1 MRCSHTSSQSQSE
14 SLLTDTSVTSI
25 DTDQKNTKKSLKIK
39 KSNCEIFIIN
49 TYNPTHLSP
58 SDRRLWSLAW
68 PLMLTNLTVPLLGLV
83 DTAVLGHLESPE
95 YLGAVA
101 IGANLFSIL
110 YWTFGFMRMGTT
122 GLAAQACGR
131 RDSFAQ
137 VALLLRSVLLAT
149 GTGLLLIL
157 FHQPLIALGLTLMQP
172 SPEVTAL
179 AAEYAAIRIWSAPA
193 VLCQYTLVGWL
204 IGTQFPRGPM
214 IMLIVANG
222 LNIVLD
228 ILFVTGLGWN
238 SRGVAIATVIAEYG
252 AAGIGFAIVL
262 GRMPDSQ
269 GLTRALFGTLADY
282 LQILQVNRY
291 IMVRTI
297 ALLLVLAFFT
307 AQGAR
312 QGDTILAANAV
323 LITFLLLISNALDG
337 FANAAEALIG
347 EAIGKG
353 SRRRFRAV
361 FRSAMRWS
369 LWGAVLL
376 TVLFVLGGRMLIA
389 LLTGIDEVRTTAWQF
404 LPWLWLLPMASVW
417 GFLLDGV
424 FIGATR
430 TRDMQNTMLFSAL
443 AVFLPVWWLTTS
455 WGNHG
460 LWFALICLM
469 LARAA
474 TMGWLFR
481 SHTKHGRWFPSRQDH
496 G

>member
-1 MRCSHTSSQSQSE
+1 MAFK
-14 SLLTDTSVTSI
+14 LSVT
-25 DTDQKNTKKSLKIK
+25 
-39 KSNCEIFIIN
+39 
-49 TYNPTHLSP
+49 
-58 SDRRLWSLAW
+58 DRRLWALAW

-101 IGANLFSIL
+101 VGANLFTIL

-122 GLAAQACGR
+122 GLAAQAWGK
-131 RDSFAQ
+131 RDSFSQ
-137 VALLLRSVLLAT
+137 VALLLRSVMLAV
-149 GTGLLLIL
+149 GIGLLLIL
-157 FHQPLIALGLTLMQP
+157 CHQPLIRIGLVLMNA
-172 SPEVTAL
+172 SPDVTEL

-204 IGTQFPRGPM
+204 IGTQYARGPM
-214 IMLIVANG
+214 IMLIVANS

-228 ILFVTGLGWN
+228 VFFVTVLGWN

-252 AAGIGFAIVL
+252 AAIIGFVIVL
-262 GRMPDSQ
+262 QRMPDGQ
-269 GLTRALFGTLADY
+269 KLTRELFGTLKDY
-282 LQILQVNRY
+282 LAILQVNRY

-347 EAIGKG
+347 EAVGRNSK
-353 SRRRFRAV
+353 RRFMVV
-361 FRSAMRWS
+361 FRCALRWS
-369 LWGAVLL
+369 LWGSLLL
-376 TVLFVLGGRMLIA
+376 TVLFVFGGRGLIA
-389 LLTGIDEVRTTAWQF
+389 LLTGIEEVRTTAWQY
-404 LPWLWLLPMASVW
+404 LPWLWLLPFASVW
-417 GFLLDGV
+417 GFLFDGV

-443 AVFLPVWWLTTS
+443 GVFAPIWWLTTG

-460 LWFALICLM
+460 LWFSLICLM

-474 TMGWLFR
+474 SMGWLCW
-481 SHTKHGRWFPSRQDH
+481 SHTRNDRWFSTQ
-496 G
+496 

>member
-1 MRCSHTSSQSQSE
+1 
-14 SLLTDTSVTSI
+14 
-25 DTDQKNTKKSLKIK
+25 
-39 KSNCEIFIIN
+39 
-49 TYNPTHLSP
+49 
-58 SDRRLWSLAW
+58 
-68 PLMLTNLTVPLLGLV
+68 MLTNLTVPLLGLV

-101 IGANLFSIL
+101 VGANLFSIL

-122 GLAAQACGR
+122 GLAAQAWGK
-131 RDSFAQ
+131 RDSFSQ
-137 VALLLRSVLLAT
+137 VALLLRSVMLAV
-149 GTGLLLIL
+149 GIGLLLIL
-157 FHQPLIALGLTLMQP
+157 CHQPLIRIGLELMNP
-172 SPEVTAL
+172 SPGVTEL

-204 IGTQFPRGPM
+204 IGTQFARGPM

-228 ILFVTGLGWN
+228 VFFVTVLGWN

-252 AAGIGFAIVL
+252 AAIIGFMIVL
-262 GRMPDSQ
+262 QRMPDGQ
-269 GLTRALFGTLADY
+269 KLTRTLFGTLADY
-282 LQILQVNRY
+282 LAILQVNRY

-347 EAIGKG
+347 ESVGKN
-353 SRRRFRAV
+353 SKRRFLVV
-361 FRSAMRWS
+361 FRCALRWS
-369 LWGAVLL
+369 LWGSLLL
-376 TVLFVLGGRMLIA
+376 TILFVAGGRGLIA
-389 LLTGIDEVRTTAWQF
+389 LLTGIEEVRTTAWQY
-404 LPWLWLLPMASVW
+404 LPWLWLLPFASVW
-417 GFLLDGV
+417 GFLFDGI

-430 TRDMQNTMLFSAL
+430 TREMQNTMLFSAL
-443 AVFLPVWWLTTS
+443 GVFAPVWWLTTS

-460 LWFALICLM
+460 LWFSLICLM

-474 TMGWLFR
+474 SMGWLCW
-481 SHTKHGRWFPSRQDH
+481 SHTRNDRWFSNQ
-496 G
+496 

>member
-1 MRCSHTSSQSQSE
+1 MTF
-14 SLLTDTSVTSI
+14 SLSVT
-25 DTDQKNTKKSLKIK
+25 
-39 KSNCEIFIIN
+39 
-49 TYNPTHLSP
+49 
-58 SDRRLWSLAW
+58 DRRLWALAW

-83 DTAVLGHLESPE
+83 DTAVLGHLDSPE

-101 IGANLFSIL
+101 VGANLFSIL

-122 GLAAQACGR
+122 GLAAQAWGK
-131 RDSFAQ
+131 RDRFGQ
-137 VALLLRSVLLAT
+137 VALLLRSVLLSVVI
-149 GTGLLLIL
+149 GLVLIL
-157 FHQPLIALGLTLMQP
+157 VHQPLITVGLSLMNP
-172 SPEVTAL
+172 SPDVSSL

-204 IGTQFPRGPM
+204 IGTQFARGPM

-228 ILFVTGLGWN
+228 VLFVTGLGWN

-252 AAGIGFAIVL
+252 AASIGFAIVL
-262 GRMPDSQ
+262 TRMPE
-269 GLTRALFGTLADY
+269 GLRLTRDLLGQLGDY
-282 LQILQVNRY
+282 LAILRVNRY

-323 LITFLLLISNALDG
+323 LLTFLLLISNALDG

-347 EAIGKG
+347 EAVGKA
-353 SRRRFRAV
+353 SRPRFRAV
-361 FRSAMRWS
+361 FRSALRWS
-369 LWGAVLL
+369 LWGALLL
-376 TVLFVLGGRMLIA
+376 TLVFVIGGKALIA
-389 LLTGIDEVRTTAWQF
+389 LLTGIDAVRSTAWQY
-404 LPWLWLLPMASVW
+404 LPWLWLLPFAAVW

-443 AVFLPVWWLTTS
+443 AVFLPVWWLSTG

-460 LWFALICLM
+460 LWFSLICLM
-469 LARAA
+469 LARALS
-474 TMGWLFR
+474 MGWLCW
-481 SHTKHGRWFPSRQDH
+481 SHTRHGRWFENP
-496 G
+496 

>member
-1 MRCSHTSSQSQSE
+1 MTFQ
-14 SLLTDTSVTSI
+14 LATT
-25 DTDQKNTKKSLKIK
+25 
-39 KSNCEIFIIN
+39 
-49 TYNPTHLSP
+49 
-58 SDRRLWSLAW
+58 DRRLWALAW

-101 IGANLFSIL
+101 VGANLFSIL

-122 GLAAQACGR
+122 GLAAQAWGK
-131 RDSFAQ
+131 RDSFGQ
-137 VALLLRSVLLAT
+137 VALLLRSVLLAV
-149 GTGLLLIL
+149 GIGLSLIL
-157 FHQPLIALGLTLMQP
+157 FHQPLIRIGLALMNP
-172 SPEVTAL
+172 SPDVTGL

-204 IGTQFPRGPM
+204 IGMQFPRGPM

-228 ILFVTGLGWN
+228 VLFVTGLGWN

-252 AAGIGFAIVL
+252 AAAIGFAIVL
-262 GRMPDSQ
+262 TRLPEGQR
-269 GLTRALFGTLADY
+269 LTRELFGQVSDY
-282 LQILQVNRY
+282 LKILRVNRY

-323 LITFLLLISNALDG
+323 LITFLLVISNALDG

-347 EAIGKG
+347 EAIGKD
-353 SRRRFRAV
+353 SRRRFRVV
-361 FRSAMRWS
+361 FRSALRWS
-369 LWGAVLL
+369 LWGALLL
-376 TVLFVLGGRMLIA
+376 TIVFVIGGRHLIA
-389 LLTGIDEVRTTAWQF
+389 LLTGIESVRVTAWEY
-404 LPWLWLLPMASVW
+404 LPWLWLLPFASVW

-443 AVFLPVWWLTTS
+443 GVFLPVWWLTTG

-460 LWFALICLM
+460 LWFSLICLM
-469 LARAA
+469 LARAI
-474 TMGWLFR
+474 TMGWLSW
-481 SHTKHGRWFPSRQDH
+481 SHTRAGRWFEPS
-496 G
+496 

>member
-1 MRCSHTSSQSQSE
+1 MTFK
-14 SLLTDTSVTSI
+14 LSVT
-25 DTDQKNTKKSLKIK
+25 
-39 KSNCEIFIIN
+39 
-49 TYNPTHLSP
+49 
-58 SDRRLWSLAW
+58 DRRLWALAW

-95 YLGAVA
+95 FLGAVA
-101 IGANLFSIL
+101 VGANLFSIL

-122 GLAAQACGR
+122 GLAAQAWGR
-131 RDSFAQ
+131 RDSFNQ
-137 VALLLRSVLLAT
+137 VALLLRSVVLAV
-149 GTGLLLIL
+149 GIGLLLIL
-157 FHQPLIALGLTLMQP
+157 AHQPLIRIGLTLMDP
-172 SPEVTAL
+172 SAGVTEL

-228 ILFVTGLGWN
+228 VLFVTVLGWN

-252 AAGIGFAIVL
+252 AAIIGFAIVL
-262 GRMPDSQ
+262 NRMPEGQ
-269 GLTRALFGTLADY
+269 RLTRALIGTLADY
-282 LQILQVNRY
+282 LAILQVNRY

-347 EAIGKG
+347 ESIGKG
-353 SRRRFRAV
+353 SRKRFLVV
-361 FRSAMRWS
+361 FRCALRWS
-369 LWGAVLL
+369 LLGSLLL
-376 TVLFVLGGRMLIA
+376 TILFVAGGRGLVA
-389 LLTGIDEVRTTAWQF
+389 LLTGIEEVRTTAWQY
-404 LPWLWLLPMASVW
+404 LPWLWLLPFASVW
-417 GFLLDGV
+417 GFLFDGV

-443 AVFLPVWWLTTS
+443 VVFAPVWWLTTG

-460 LWFALICLM
+460 LWFSLICLM
-469 LARAA
+469 LARALS
-474 TMGWLFR
+474 MGWLCW
-481 SHTKHGRWFPSRQDH
+481 SHTRHDRWFSAR
-496 G
+496 

>member
-1 MRCSHTSSQSQSE
+1 MA
-14 SLLTDTSVTSI
+14 LKLSVT
-25 DTDQKNTKKSLKIK
+25 
-39 KSNCEIFIIN
+39 
-49 TYNPTHLSP
+49 
-58 SDRRLWSLAW
+58 DRRLWALAW

-83 DTAVLGHLESPE
+83 DTAVLGHLESPV

-101 IGANLFSIL
+101 VGANLFSIL

-122 GLAAQACGR
+122 GLAAQAWGK
-131 RDSFAQ
+131 RDRFGQ
-137 VALLLRSVLLAT
+137 VALLLRSIMLAV
-149 GTGLLLIL
+149 GIGLLLIL
-157 FHQPLIALGLTLMQP
+157 CHQPLIKTGLALMNSSAG
-172 SPEVTAL
+172 VTEL

-204 IGTQFPRGPM
+204 IGTQYARGPM

-228 ILFVTGLGWN
+228 VFFVTVLGWN

-252 AAGIGFAIVL
+252 AAIIGFMIVL
-262 GRMPDSQ
+262 KRMPHGQ
-269 GLTRALFGTLADY
+269 RLTRELFGTLADY
-282 LQILQVNRY
+282 LAILQVNRY

-347 EAIGKG
+347 ESVGKN
-353 SRRRFRAV
+353 SKRRFLVV
-361 FRSAMRWS
+361 FRCALRWS
-369 LWGAVLL
+369 LWGSLLL
-376 TVLFVLGGRMLIA
+376 TILFVVGGHSLIA
-389 LLTGIDEVRTTAWQF
+389 LLTGIEEVRITAWQY
-404 LPWLWLLPMASVW
+404 LPWLWVLPFVSVW
-417 GFLLDGV
+417 GFLFDGV

-430 TRDMQNTMLFSAL
+430 TREMQNTMLFSAL
-443 AVFLPVWWLTTS
+443 GVFAPVWWLTTG

-460 LWFALICLM
+460 LWFSLICLM

-474 TMGWLFR
+474 SMGWLCWSYTRNDQWFR
-481 SHTKHGRWFPSRQDH
+481 VR
-496 G
+496 

>member
-1 MRCSHTSSQSQSE
+1 MTL
-14 SLLTDTSVTSI
+14 SLSI
-25 DTDQKNTKKSLKIK
+25 T
-39 KSNCEIFIIN
+39 
-49 TYNPTHLSP
+49 
-58 SDRRLWSLAW
+58 DRRLWALAW

-83 DTAVLGHLESPE
+83 DTAVLGHLDSPE

-101 IGANLFSIL
+101 VGANLFSIL

-122 GLAAQACGR
+122 GLAAQAWGK
-131 RDSFAQ
+131 RDRFSQ
-137 VALLLRSVLLAT
+137 VALLLRSVLLAVAI
-149 GTGLLLIL
+149 GLLLIL
-157 FHQPLIALGLTLMQP
+157 LHQPLIALGLNLMNP
-172 SPEVTAL
+172 SPDVSAL

-204 IGTQFPRGPM
+204 IGTQYARGPM
-214 IMLIVANG
+214 LMLIAANG

-228 ILFVTGLGWN
+228 VLFVTGLGWN

-252 AAGIGFAIVL
+252 AAGLGFAIVL
-262 GRMPDSQ
+262 TRMPEGQ
-269 GLTRALFGTLADY
+269 RLTRALFGQLRDY
-282 LQILQVNRY
+282 LDILQVNRY

-323 LITFLLLISNALDG
+323 LLTFLLLISNALDG

-347 EAIGKG
+347 EAIGKA
-353 SRRRFRAV
+353 SPPRFEVV
-361 FRSAMRWS
+361 FRSALRWS
-369 LWGAVLL
+369 LWGALLL
-376 TVLFVLGGRMLIA
+376 TLVFVIGGKGLIA
-389 LLTGIDEVRTTAWQF
+389 LLTSIPEVKTTAWQY
-404 LPWLWLLPMASVW
+404 LPWLWLLPFAAVW

-430 TRDMQNTMLFSAL
+430 TRDMQNTMLVSAL
-443 AVFLPVWWLTTS
+443 AVFLPVWWLTTP

-469 LARAA
+469 LARAL
-474 TMGWLFR
+474 TMGWLCW
-481 SHTKHGRWFPSRQDH
+481 SHTRHGRWFQP